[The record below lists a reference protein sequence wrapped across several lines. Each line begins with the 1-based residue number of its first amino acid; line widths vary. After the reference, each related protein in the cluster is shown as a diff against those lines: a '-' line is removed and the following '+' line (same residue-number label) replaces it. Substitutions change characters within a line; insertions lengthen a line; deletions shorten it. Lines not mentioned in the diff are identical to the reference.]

1 MRGSIMMTDEEQK
14 VHKAFTKYD
23 KNDKGTSR
31 RILAT
36 NTYHYSNWIELNW
49 IELNWI
55 ELTRLGRGCVMV
67 ESQQWMIEPI
77 QGKFLFSANDE
88 L

>member
-1 MRGSIMMTDEEQK
+1 MMTDEEQK

-36 NTYHYSNWIELNW
+36 NTYHYSN
-49 IELNWI
+49 
-55 ELTRLGRGCVMV
+55 
-67 ESQQWMIEPI
+67 
-77 QGKFLFSANDE
+77 
-88 L
+88 